1 MRLDIDEVSSLPT
14 EGCPGRMGILIRRR
28 KTETV
33 TITHEYLRI
42 RGSQEV
48 MTAWC
53 EQCARETKL
62 LSPEDAAILMG
73 VSARE
78 IYRRLEVGH
87 IHFTELP
94 KGSLLICLNWG
105 LRPEDDLV
113 R

>member
-1 MRLDIDEVSSLPT
+1 
-14 EGCPGRMGILIRRR
+14 MGILIRRR

-33 TITHEYLRI
+33 SVTHEFLRI
-42 RGSQEV
+42 RGPQKA

-62 LSPEDAAILMG
+62 MAPEDAAILMG

-87 IHFTELP
+87 IHFTELAR
-94 KGSLLICLNWG
+94 GELLICLNSVVQKAPAEE
-105 LRPEDDLV
+105 LIHLTDLV
-113 R
+113 RETLR

>member
-1 MRLDIDEVSSLPT
+1 
-14 EGCPGRMGILIRRR
+14 MGILIRRR

-33 TITHEYLRI
+33 TITHEFLRI
-42 RGSQEV
+42 SGPQKA

-62 LSPEDAAILMG
+62 MPPEDAAIRMG
-73 VSARE
+73 MSVRA
-78 IYRRLEVGH
+78 IYRRLEIGD

-94 KGSLLICLNWG
+94 KGSLLICLNSVI
-105 LRPEDDLV
+105 EIHETDLV